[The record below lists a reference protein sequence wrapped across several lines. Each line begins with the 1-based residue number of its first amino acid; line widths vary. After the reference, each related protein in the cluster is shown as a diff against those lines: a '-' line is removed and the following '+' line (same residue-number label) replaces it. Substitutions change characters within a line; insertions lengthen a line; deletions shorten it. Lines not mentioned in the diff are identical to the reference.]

1 MGTLDIFFPRKC
13 FGCQVTGFYLCPEC
27 VRKAELVPPRK
38 RRNYISIWK
47 YKGNIR
53 KAIIGMKYKF
63 ASEIAK
69 ELAGYAVKDL
79 KKRKFPKNLVLV
91 PIPLHW
97 RRKNWRGFNQSE
109 EMGKIIAKEMKWDF
123 DKDLLRRKISTK
135 PQVKF
140 RGIER
145 EENIRNAFKLSKPLS
160 KEKTVLLFD
169 DVLTTGSTVRE
180 AIRVIKDG
188 EGKEVWVLTLAS

>member
-27 VRKAELVPPRK
+27 VKKAELVPPRK

-109 EMGKIIAKEMKWDF
+109 EMGKIIAKEMGWDF
-123 DKDLLRRKISTK
+123 DRNLLRRKASTK

-140 RGIER
+140 KGIER
-145 EENIRNAFKLSKPLS
+145 EENIKNAFKLTKPLS
-160 KEKTVLLFD
+160 KEKTILLFD

>member
-13 FGCQVTGFYLCPEC
+13 FGCQRNGFYLCPEC
-27 VRKAELVPPRK
+27 VKKAELVPPRK
-38 RRNYISIWK
+38 KKNYISIWK

-53 KAIIGMKYKF
+53 KAIINMKYKF

-69 ELAGYAVKDL
+69 ELAGYVIKDL

-109 EMGKIIAKEMKWDF
+109 EIGKIIAREMKWDF
-123 DKDLLRRKISTK
+123 DRNLLRRKASTK

-140 RGIER
+140 KGIER
-145 EENIRNAFKLSKPLS
+145 EENIRNAFKLNKPLN
-160 KEKTVLLFD
+160 KKKTVILFD
-169 DVLTTGSTVRE
+169 DVLTTGSTIRE
-180 AIRVIKDG
+180 AMRVIKEGGG
-188 EGKEVWVLTLAS
+188 EDVWILTLAS

>member
-13 FGCQVTGFYLCPEC
+13 FGCQRNGFYLCPEC
-27 VRKAELVPPRK
+27 VKKAELVPPRK

-69 ELAGYAVKDL
+69 ELAGYVINDL

-109 EMGKIIAKEMKWDF
+109 EMGKIIAREMKWDF
-123 DKDLLRRKISTK
+123 DKDLLKRKISTK

-145 EENIRNAFKLSKPLS
+145 EENIRNAFKLSKPLC